1 MISQTYIPKEIEK
14 EFTIINEYIKYPTY
28 LDKEFQNSISEDKI
42 YNNYSEENIK
52 KPLPIF

>member
-28 LDKEFQNSISEDKI
+28 LDKDFQNSISEDK
-42 YNNYSEENIK
+42 S
-52 KPLPIF
+52 PLALR